1 MHERVS
7 SAIGGY
13 FGLELPGG
21 TAWHANA
28 FAVNSGRNALRFLLS
43 ANAPRKV
50 YVPYFTCRAMT
61 DAVNAMGITVAHY
74 RINEALEPDF
84 DLSSVAPDEAFL
96 YTNYFGFKDHYVRSL
111 AAAGCR
117 IIIDNAQSF
126 FSAPVAGLE
135 FFYSPRKFF
144 GVPDGGYAY
153 FGLPTTAPSMEL
165 DRDYSAARA
174 AHLLVRHDVSAQ
186 SGYASYQAN
195 EALIDALPLR
205 AMSTLTAQIL
215 GAIDYAA
222 VIAQRQQNFAH
233 LHAALCHSNAL
244 AVNEDSTRVP
254 LCYPLLCKNSSQD
267 RAAELKARLHAQ
279 RIFTATYWPEVAQRV
294 APASVEHLYST
305 QLLHLPIDQRYGAA
319 EMDRILEVVLA

>member
-1 MHERVS
+1 MPERVS

-21 TAWHANA
+21 TAWHTNA

-43 ANAPRKV
+43 ANAPNKV
-50 YVPYFTCRAMT
+50 YVPYFTCRAVT
-61 DAVNAMGITVAHY
+61 DVVNAMGIAVAHY

-84 DLSSVAPDEAFL
+84 DLASVTPDEAFL
-96 YTNYFGFKDHYVRSL
+96 YTNYFGLKDHCVRSL

-135 FFYSPRKFF
+135 SFYSPRKFF

-153 FGLPTTAPSMEL
+153 LGLSTAAPSMEL

-174 AHLLVRHDVSAQ
+174 AHLLLRHDVSAQ

-205 AMSTLTAQIL
+205 AMSALTAQIL
-215 GAIDYAA
+215 GGIDYAA

-233 LHAALCHSNAL
+233 LHAALGRSNAL
-244 AVNEDSTRVP
+244 AMDEDSTRVP
-254 LCYPLLCKNSSQD
+254 LCYPLLCKNGSQD
-267 RAAELKARLHAQ
+267 KAAELKARLHAQ
-279 RIFTATYWPEVAQRV
+279 RIFTATYWPEVTQRV

-319 EMDRILEVVLA
+319 EMDRILEVLLA